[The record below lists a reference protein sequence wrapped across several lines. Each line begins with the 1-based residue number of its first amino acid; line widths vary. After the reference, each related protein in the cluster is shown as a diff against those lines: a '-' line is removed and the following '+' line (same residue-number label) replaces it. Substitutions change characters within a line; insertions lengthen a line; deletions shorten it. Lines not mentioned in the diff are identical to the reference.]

1 MYCGYKRNWAAA
13 YPISLPYQ
21 SKPLV
26 SNLSATRV
34 TTLVKNNQLV
44 FAVYIASSIE
54 ISSVYD
60 DRHIPVFM

>member
-1 MYCGYKRNWAAA
+1 MVIRGTGQLLIQLVFHTKVNL
-13 YPISLPYQ
+13 S
-21 SKPLV
+21 V

-60 DRHIPVFM
+60 DRHIPVFI